1 MRLVKEVPHQRYK
14 IQIFSYNEK
23 YMVKIELGDYEQ
35 TYKIGATNVDGLE
48 DVENMITE
56 TLLSSALK
64 RFVEMRADWEN
75 CFKEKN
81 NRV

>member
-1 MRLVKEVPHQRYK
+1 
-14 IQIFSYNEK
+14 
-23 YMVKIELGDYEQ
+23 MVKIELGDYEQ

-64 RFVEMRADWEN
+64 RFVEMRADSEN